1 MVRKFDRI
9 SIEFSIES
17 FGRKFYRIFL
27 AGLATSQQ
35 QRRLLLKQVGLEMTL
50 EAVDWLGSGIQVSAT
65 FQKIPHPVGRLGS
78 VPVFKFS
85 V

>member
-50 EAVDWLGSGIQVSAT
+50 EKAWSRIWCS
-65 FQKIPHPVGRLGS
+65 KIGWQT
-78 VPVFKFS
+78 VPIHVRGPLTAKLR
-85 V
+85 